1 MATQVLI
8 SGGSGLLGKAIT
20 NLLTIK
26 GYEVAILSRKR
37 GIEGIKSF
45 YWDYEKSIIDK
56 DAIEFADVIIHLAGE
71 NIAGKR
77 WTKKQ
82 KQIIID
88 SRVQTSELLFS
99 AIKEAKSK
107 PRTIISASAIGY
119 YGTKTTQHIYTEDDE
134 AGSDFLADCVVQWEK
149 SVDQF
154 QELGI
159 QVFKFRIGVVLSN
172 QGGALQKM
180 LKPIRAG
187 FGAVLGSGKQYI
199 PWIEISDL
207 ARIFLFAIEKK
218 LTNSV
223 YNAVAPDFI
232 TNRDFTKILANKLS
246 RHLFLPN
253 IPVFILK
260 LFMGEMSSILLYGS
274 RVSAKSITSE
284 GFDFLYQKLD
294 DIPISGK

>member
-1 MATQVLI
+1 
-8 SGGSGLLGKAIT
+8 
-20 NLLTIK
+20 
-26 GYEVAILSRKR
+26 
-37 GIEGIKSF
+37 
-45 YWDYEKSIIDK
+45 
-56 DAIEFADVIIHLAGE
+56 IIHLAGE

-82 KQIIID
+82 KKSIID
-88 SRVQTSELLFS
+88 SRVKTSELLFS
-99 AIKEAKSK
+99 AIKDAKKK
-107 PRTIISASAIGY
+107 PDRIISASAIGY
-119 YGTKTTQHIYTEDDE
+119 YGTKTTQHIYTEEDE